1 MSRRTGAY
9 RADKSAP
16 EVYDQSGAAI
26 DTADSP
32 RRIGRL
38 PLLAGLATLA
48 GAAAVYLL
56 RLDRVAG
63 LVVDD
68 AWYVLLAKALASGQG
83 YRLINAPTPDLMPF
97 YPPGFPFLLSFVF
110 RIAPDFPSNVPLLK
124 SVSILASLG
133 ASGICWWYFVRVRR
147 APWYFGLAVAAC
159 TAIAPSLVYISTA
172 MVMSEP
178 LFLLA
183 QMGAIALV
191 ERGVQEENRNR
202 VLIFILLGGLVTGF
216 ALLVRSVA
224 LMLAAGGVIYLLL
237 SRHRRGAAI
246 FVLGAAAV
254 FGPWTIYSRIHAP
267 TPEQRQEQN
276 GYIVQDY
283 TTQFWQR
290 RAGDTSSGTIRFGQV
305 PERVWNNLAEVTTSD
320 AASLFLAPFLSVLNE
335 AGARGGVSFLIFL
348 FVAAGHIAAARE
360 RLTMAEISVP
370 MMLGLILVWPWETFR
385 FVIPLLP
392 FAIFYLLIGLRLIYH
407 LHLRLSQRPIT
418 SAWAGMSAIASVII
432 LVSLYGN
439 IKYTIDKYSA
449 DANKH
454 PQLIRAFDE
463 NLKLLEW
470 MNNMLPADAVV
481 ATPNPPLVY
490 LYTGRRTIAIDNPGA
505 NWATWQ
511 RLRVS
516 HLAHISPAPLGQ
528 PSQAERRYSIV
539 YQSPGELNLRVVDLG
554 PPESREPWGTTA
566 PRFNNMIR

>member
-1 MSRRTGAY
+1 MSRRTGSTS
-9 RADKSAP
+9 ADKSTP
-16 EVYDQSGAAI
+16 DVYEESGVTGE
-26 DTADSP
+26 TADSRP
-32 RRIGRL
+32 WIGRL
-38 PLLAGLATLA
+38 PLLAGLVTLA
-48 GAAAVYLL
+48 AAVAVYLL
-56 RLDRVAG
+56 RLDRVVG
-63 LVVDD
+63 LVIDD

-110 RIAPDFPSNVPLLK
+110 RIDPDFPSNILLLK
-124 SVSILASLG
+124 SVSVLASLG

-159 TAIAPSLVYISTA
+159 TALAPSLANISTA

-178 LFLLA
+178 LFLLV
-183 QMGAIALV
+183 QIGAIALV
-191 ERGVQEENRNR
+191 ERGVQGEEGNRAW
-202 VLIFILLGGLVTGF
+202 IWILLGGSVAGF
-216 ALLVRSVA
+216 GMLVRAVA
-224 LMLAAGGVIYLLL
+224 LMLVLGGVIYLLFR
-237 SRHRRGAAI
+237 RHRRGAAI
-246 FVLGAAAV
+246 FVLGVAAV

-290 RAGDTSSGTIRFGQV
+290 RAGDTSSGTIRLGQL
-305 PERVWNNLAEVTTSD
+305 PERVWNNLAKVAASD
-320 AASLFLAPFLSVLNE
+320 TASLFLAPFLSVLNE
-335 AGARGGVSFLIFL
+335 TGAHGGVSFLLFL
-348 FVAAGHIAAARE
+348 FVVAGHIATVRKQI
-360 RLTMAEISVP
+360 TMAEICTP
-370 MMLGLILVWPWETFR
+370 LMLGLILIWPWETFR

-418 SAWAGMSAIASVII
+418 PAWAGMSAIAAVMI

-439 IKYTIDKYSA
+439 IRYTMDKYSS

-463 NLKLLEW
+463 NLKALEW
-470 MNNMLPADAVV
+470 MNNMLPEDAVV
-481 ATPNPPLVY
+481 ATLNPALVY
-490 LYTGRRTIAIDNPGA
+490 LYTGRRTVAIDNPA
-505 NWATWQ
+505 QNWATWR

-516 HLAHISPAPLGQ
+516 HMAYISVSPVSQ

-554 PPESREPWGTTA
+554 PPESREPWGTTT
-566 PRFNNMIR
+566 PRITNMIQ